1 MLSFIAFLEH
11 SKNILEHFEHFWR
24 AGSDSQIIKCFIL
37 LFPGWASF
45 RDSNS
50 ACGGQ
55 EGGAQ
60 AVHGEQGAP
69 GGGAQD
75 LASYPT
81 PVSQQ
86 FSDDQR
92 SIK

>member
-1 MLSFIAFLEH
+1 MFPGRVSF
-11 SKNILEHFEHFWR
+11 
-24 AGSDSQIIKCFIL
+24 SDSH
-37 LFPGWASF
+37 
-45 RDSNS
+45 S

-69 GGGAQD
+69 GSGAQD
-75 LASYPT
+75 LASDPT
-81 PVSQQ
+81 PVPQQ

-92 SIK
+92 LINVKPVQLRTVSEP

>member
-1 MLSFIAFLEH
+1 MES
-11 SKNILEHFEHFWR
+11 
-24 AGSDSQIIKCFIL
+24 FIL

-45 RDSNS
+45 SDSHS
-50 ACGGQ
+50 ARGGQ

-75 LASYPT
+75 MASDP
-81 PVSQQ
+81 PQ
-86 FSDDQR
+86 
-92 SIK
+92 

>member
-1 MLSFIAFLEH
+1 M
-11 SKNILEHFEHFWR
+11 
-24 AGSDSQIIKCFIL
+24 
-37 LFPGWASF
+37 FPGWASF
-45 RDSNS
+45 SDSHS
-50 ACGGQ
+50 ARGGQ

-69 GGGAQD
+69 GGGEQD
-75 LASYPT
+75 MASDP

-92 SIK
+92 SINVF

>member
-1 MLSFIAFLEH
+1 MFWEH
-11 SKNILEHFEHFWR
+11 S
-24 AGSDSQIIKCFIL
+24 GSDSQRIKCFIL

-45 RDSNS
+45 SDSHG
-50 ACGGQ
+50 ARGGQ

-69 GGGAQD
+69 DGRAQD
-75 LASYPT
+75 MASDAT
-81 PVSQQ
+81 PVPQQ

>member
-1 MLSFIAFLEH
+1 M
-11 SKNILEHFEHFWR
+11 
-24 AGSDSQIIKCFIL
+24 
-37 LFPGWASF
+37 FPGWASF
-45 RDSNS
+45 SDSHS
-50 ACGGQ
+50 ARGGQ

-75 LASYPT
+75 LASDPT
-81 PVSQQ
+81 PVPQQ

-92 SIK
+92 SINVL